1 LLFENLS
8 SLTESV
14 FIPQGKKKVGPS
26 PAPEALCQIRAT
38 AQAFSFFLTF
48 PATRYPLL
56 LKDRLLK

>member
-1 LLFENLS
+1 
-8 SLTESV
+8 V